1 MTSVYWLEDPK
12 ILFDKENIT
21 ELWPSSDMTYIE
33 KMNTLCRLIIF
44 LTLIGLIIFRSLS
57 ILIIGL
63 IVLCVLTYFYNNKK
77 INDNEKELYVNASC
91 KNNKKKI
98 SKNTTKQ
105 TKENFESN
113 LPCKNNKVVISTD
126 EIISKKNLVN
136 IDSIDSTDNTD
147 NTDIKVKKINKKI
160 NDIVLDSITTDE
172 SSKIDI
178 QKSNEQYDVVDFN
191 LIDFFKLAGDKF
203 QKSLTI
209 NQDTIEE
216 NNNINSLFQ
225 KSLTIPTNTIENNN
239 PYPLNQNTQLTG
251 DEFNNTINQDT
262 IENNHYSLVPYK
274 QPNAI
279 NTTQIHYPKG
289 TVNPID
295 KKTITKVLN
304 IDTLFR
310 TNYKN
315 TNSSDFV
322 WNLTQPET
330 NVVSI
335 KLSSVD
341 IPISWYNIV
350 DVMERN
356 KFNVIVSNYQD
367 ITQESYTVTIPP
379 GNYNNTTFISTIN
392 KIFDEE
398 DNILQNFYA
407 EVNEITKNI
416 VFKLKNYDDL
426 YNENENLEIMLD
438 FFINKKNFSIKQM
451 DYEFQKTVGWN
462 IGFRNMDYLMNS
474 NNSIQGETLFNL
486 KHDDY
491 IFINLDDYNSNCVCQ
506 PITSSTWNSYIG
518 NNILGRITIDSSYKN
533 THYDNNSDHVF
544 SERVYLGPVS
554 LEKFKIQILNK
565 FGETIDLN
573 NSNISFTLELTKIY

>member
-1 MTSVYWLEDPK
+1 MTTLYWLEDPK
-12 ILFDKENIT
+12 ILFDRESIT
-21 ELWPSSDMTYIE
+21 DIWPTPDMTYIE
-33 KMNTLCRLIIF
+33 KMNTLSRLIVF
-44 LTLIGLIIFRSLS
+44 LTILGIITFRSLN

-77 INDNEKELYVNASC
+77 INDNDKELNDKELNNKLC
-91 KNNKKKI
+91 KNNKKK
-98 SKNTTKQ
+98 
-105 TKENFESN
+105 ES
-113 LPCKNNKVVISTD
+113 KNNKLVISKHET
-126 EIISKKNLVN
+126 ISNTNSVN
-136 IDSIDSTDNTD
+136 THT
-147 NTDIKVKKINKKI
+147 I
-160 NDIVLDSITTDE
+160 NDISTTDSKVIKIDNKINSDILLDTITTSN
-172 SSKIDI
+172 SSKTDI
-178 QKSNEQYDVVDFN
+178 EKSNKHYDIIDFN
-191 LIDFFKLAGDKF
+191 LIDFFKLAGDNF

-209 NQDTIEE
+209 TQDNIE
-216 NNNINSLFQ
+216 NNNSNSLFQ
-225 KSLTIPTNTIENNN
+225 DSGDKFQKLLTIPKNTIENNN
-239 PYPLNQNTQLTG
+239 LNSLLQHTQMTDDQLNKTTNLDLDNNPYPL
-251 DEFNNTINQDT
+251 
-262 IENNHYSLVPYK
+262 VPHTH
-274 QPNAI
+274 PNAI

-289 TVNPID
+289 TINPID

-315 TNSSDFV
+315 TKSSDFI
-322 WNLTQPET
+322 WSLTQPET

-350 DVMERN
+350 DTMERN
-356 KFNVIVSNYQD
+356 KFNIIVSNYQD
-367 ITQESYTVTIPP
+367 IIQESYTITIPP
-379 GNYNNTTFISTIN
+379 GNYNNTTFINTIN
-392 KIFDEE
+392 KIFENE

-407 EVNEITKNI
+407 EINDITKNI

-426 YNENENLEIMLD
+426 YNENENLEIMFD
-438 FFINKKNFSIKQM
+438 FFINKNNFSIKQM

-462 IGFRNMDYLMNS
+462 IGFRNIDYLMDYD
-474 NNSIQGETLFNL
+474 NSIQGETLFNL

-533 THYDNNSDHVF
+533 THYDNNGDHVF
-544 SERVYLGPVS
+544 TERVYLGPVS